1 MAVSGS
7 NIVLR
12 SKACSVTE
20 MLTFIRNAA
29 VLAGGCAAWLIHE
42 LLMELQVEAL
52 ALEMQYKSIAKPG
65 PSK

>member
-12 SKACSVTE
+12 SKACSVTA

-29 VLAGGCAAWLIHE
+29 VLAGGAAWLIHE